1 MTKILVADDEPMMW
15 DALAKILVSEGYTVA
30 QAANGKD
37 ACEAVTRHGP
47 DVMLLDV
54 DIPVMNGFEVLKS
67 IRGNPETLEL
77 PIVML
82 TSTPAVVGEQAA
94 LVQGVTHYISK
105 PWKADIVQAA
115 VRNALRSVNLPV
127 SRQPEESEAEEE
139 AEPKRASKRAKKSES
154 GRDEETFFPSSF

>member
-1 MTKILVADDEPMMW
+1 MMR
-15 DALAKILVSEGYTVA
+15 DALAKILVSEGYTVV
-30 QAANGKD
+30 QAPNGKD
-37 ACEAVTRHGP
+37 ACEAVSLHRP

-54 DIPVMNGFEVLKS
+54 DMPVMNGFEVLTV
-67 IRGNPETLEL
+67 IRGNPETQEL

-115 VRNALRSVNLPV
+115 VRNALRSVNLPA
-127 SRQPEESEAEEE
+127 SRQRENPEAEEE
-139 AEPKRASKRAKKSES
+139 DEKPRPNKKSTGKRAPN
-154 GRDEETFFPSSF
+154 GDEESFFPSSF